1 MSNCIFVYY
10 IYDNFFHNTTRVKKI
25 IMEYKHINTDYLMD
39 ATGGDISIIKE
50 IIGIF
55 KDQVADSN
63 IKMVELFEQKNY
75 EELGHLAHKMKSS
88 VAILG
93 MDKLA
98 TTLKTFEIQTRTAE
112 CVEMY
117 PEYIKM
123 FKEETAAAFVELD
136 DYIATH

>member
-1 MSNCIFVYY
+1 
-10 IYDNFFHNTTRVKKI
+10 
-25 IMEYKHINTDYLMD
+25 MEYKHINTDYLTD

-63 IKMVELFEQKNY
+63 VKMLELYEQKNY

-98 TTLKTFEIQTRTAE
+98 TTLKTFEIQTRTEE